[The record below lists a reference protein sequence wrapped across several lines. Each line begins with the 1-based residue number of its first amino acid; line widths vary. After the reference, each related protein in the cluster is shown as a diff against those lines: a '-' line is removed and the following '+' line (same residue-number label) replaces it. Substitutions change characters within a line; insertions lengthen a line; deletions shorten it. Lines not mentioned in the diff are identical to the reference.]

1 MIGTLLPAPPPPGHR
16 RRAVRGAGR
25 DHDHPLNGQQQIV
38 ILAVTAQDAEVLKFA
53 QMDGNISLVLRSPRD
68 CTTKPVDGGT
78 YCPVV
83 ATTGI
88 TLRRLVDDRG
98 VLPPTVVQVIQPT
111 PLPGHASPAQ
121 RSPSRSPTAASSRSA
136 GDQPADRAT
145 PAPEPPP
152 APPRPLRSDPQDM
165 ADQIRVLI
173 VDDIPETR
181 DHLAKLLGFETDIVV
196 VGAAASGREALEMA
210 AQLTPDVVLMD
221 INMPDMDGIAATE
234 RLSAEV
240 PTAAVVMM
248 SVQGEADYLRRSM
261 LAGAREFLV
270 KPFSSDELTS
280 SIRQVYTREREKLS
294 RIAVQPAAPSSG
306 TAAAKPA
313 VVPVREDAE
322 PGRIVAV
329 FGPKGGVGRTTLA
342 VNLAVAAATEL
353 GQRTCLVDASFQ
365 FGDVGVLLN
374 LNPKNK
380 SIADLIPELEAGE
393 PESLD
398 TFLINHSAGIRVL
411 LAPPSPE
418 MAELITPPGVKRM
431 LEALRA
437 THDLVIVDCMS
448 SFNDTTI
455 AILDLADT
463 VLTML
468 SLEITSIKNIRLFL
482 EVADQLG
489 YGSDK
494 IRLVLNRADSSLGIR
509 VADVEHS
516 IGRRVDHTIVSDGRS
531 VVYALNRGV
540 PFFLSNREAQ
550 VSQDVLRLASA
561 VAGTNPAGGR
571 RAGQEERTE
580 EVAVRMAMTWQRRSG
595 RHVAEGV

>member
-1 MIGTLLPAPPPPGHR
+1 
-16 RRAVRGAGR
+16 
-25 DHDHPLNGQQQIV
+25 
-38 ILAVTAQDAEVLKFA
+38 
-53 QMDGNISLVLRSPRD
+53 
-68 CTTKPVDGGT
+68 
-78 YCPVV
+78 
-83 ATTGI
+83 
-88 TLRRLVDDRG
+88 
-98 VLPPTVVQVIQPT
+98 
-111 PLPGHASPAQ
+111 
-121 RSPSRSPTAASSRSA
+121 
-136 GDQPADRAT
+136 
-145 PAPEPPP
+145 
-152 APPRPLRSDPQDM
+152 M

-181 DHLAKLLGFETDIVV
+181 DHLSKLLGFESDIDV
-196 VGAAASGREALEMA
+196 VGSAASGREAIEMA
-210 AQLTPDVVLMD
+210 SKLTPDVVLMD
-221 INMPDMDGIAATE
+221 INMPDMDGISATE

-240 PTAAVVMM
+240 PSAAVVMM

-280 SIRQVYTREREKLS
+280 SIRQVYTREQEKLS
-294 RIAVQPAAPSSG
+294 RIAISAPPASAGGATAVAVRPQVERESG
-306 TAAAKPA
+306 
-313 VVPVREDAE
+313 E
-322 PGRIVAV
+322 PGRVVAV

-353 GQRTCLVDASFQ
+353 GQRTTLVDASFQ
-365 FGDVGVLLN
+365 FGDIGVLLN

-380 SIADLIPELEAGE
+380 SIADIIPELESTGE
-393 PESLD
+393 IESLD
-398 TFLINHSAGIRVL
+398 TFTISHSAGIKVL

-418 MAELITPPGVKRM
+418 MAELITPAGAKRM
-431 LEALRA
+431 VEALRS
-437 THDLVIVDCMS
+437 TNYLVVVDCMS
-448 SFNDTTI
+448 TFNDTTL

-489 YGSDK
+489 YGTDK

-561 VAGTNPAGGR
+561 VVGTQPAEADEPSR
-571 RAGQEERTE
+571 KAGQKKSLFAWR
-580 EVAVRMAMTWQRRSG
+580 
-595 RHVAEGV
+595 

>member
-1 MIGTLLPAPPPPGHR
+1 
-16 RRAVRGAGR
+16 
-25 DHDHPLNGQQQIV
+25 
-38 ILAVTAQDAEVLKFA
+38 
-53 QMDGNISLVLRSPRD
+53 
-68 CTTKPVDGGT
+68 
-78 YCPVV
+78 
-83 ATTGI
+83 
-88 TLRRLVDDRG
+88 
-98 VLPPTVVQVIQPT
+98 
-111 PLPGHASPAQ
+111 
-121 RSPSRSPTAASSRSA
+121 
-136 GDQPADRAT
+136 
-145 PAPEPPP
+145 
-152 APPRPLRSDPQDM
+152 M

-181 DHLAKLLGFETDIVV
+181 DHLSKLLGFESDFEI
-196 VGAAASGREALEMA
+196 VGAAASGEEALKMA
-210 AQLTPDVVLMD
+210 ASLQPDVVLMD
-221 INMPDMDGIAATE
+221 INMPGMDGITATE
-234 RLSAEV
+234 RLGTEV
-240 PTAAVVMM
+240 PAASVVMM

-270 KPFSSDELTS
+270 KPFSSDELTA

-294 RIAVQPAAPSSG
+294 RIGVPAAPVPSDE
-306 TAAAKPA
+306 AAQRPPA
-313 VVPVREDAE
+313 GARDDRE
-322 PGRIVAV
+322 PGRVVAV
-329 FGPKGGVGRTTLA
+329 FGPKGGVGRTTVA

-393 PESLD
+393 SESIES
-398 TFLINHSAGIRVL
+398 FLINHSAGIRVL

-418 MAELITPPGVKRM
+418 MAELITPTGTKLM

-437 THDLVIVDCMS
+437 THDLVVVDCMS

-455 AILDLADT
+455 AILDVADT

-550 VSQDVLRLASA
+550 VSQDVLRLAEA
-561 VAGTNPAGGR
+561 VAGTNTAVAAEPAKKGSQKKSLFAWR
-571 RAGQEERTE
+571 
-580 EVAVRMAMTWQRRSG
+580 
-595 RHVAEGV
+595 